1 MKKVAQTRPTIG
13 VLAGGHVY
21 YGTILGNFIGP
32 LLHGVCAAA
41 TDRQCNV
48 LLACGMDN
56 SYTNA
61 HPAWPV
67 PGPDVDYIPVGPW
80 NTDGLI
86 VFNPLLSESRS
97 IYIHELIE
105 AEHPVIFA
113 TAGEV
118 GPTIAF
124 DNIGGIRQA
133 LLHLV
138 AHGHRHIA
146 FIAGNEGDPSGDSG
160 IRLRAFESLSREY
173 NLPLDSRL
181 IAYGN
186 HGINGGQQAMRQI
199 LESGAK
205 FTAVLA
211 SNDESAIGAMGVL
224 KEAGLRIP
232 QDIAIIGF
240 DDTLEAMTQA
250 PPLTTLHGSPFRMGY
265 QALESLLNYI
275 EGKADTIEDVR
286 VPMQLVI
293 RQSCG
298 CQPSTVPDFVF
309 DTSGDAAR
317 KDMDAVTAQL
327 AQAMAETVLGGA
339 QRLSLEE
346 VRSRCRLLVDAF
358 VGSMDRNNSTD
369 FRLVLEDTLSRIEQ
383 MDDDAHIWYTALST
397 LENGLGLIREIL
409 KLPPANQQPE
419 KTIKEARGIII
430 QSMQRQYRRSII
442 HQKWISDQTGQLN
455 ARLFA
460 ALDEAQVY
468 KILASHLPNVGIQNV
483 GVAFF
488 EAENDDLVAQTS
500 FRKVPE
506 QEGVDLQNDGTRFSS
521 RQFPP
526 EGLYEEPYRLA
537 LLPLAGQKEMSG
549 FIAFDAANLEICG
562 NIVWQ
567 LVTFLKVVRLYRD
580 ATDGR
585 RLAEEA
591 NHLKTRF
598 LSTVSHEL
606 RTPLNLIVG
615 LSGMLLQDDSASEA
629 PYARDLKRI
638 HASAQH
644 LDGLIQDVLDLARDE
659 VGQLK
664 LVCEPLE
671 MEFVLKVVSTVGEQL
686 VRDKGLEWQAF
697 IPQELP
703 KVWGDRTR
711 LRQIMLNLISNAV
724 KFTAR
729 GKVTFRVGIN
739 EDVITISVS
748 DTGLGVA
755 LEDQGVIFDEFR
767 QTERTKSRGYGGLG
781 LGLAICKRLVE
792 MHGGHIGVRS
802 SGEEGSG
809 STFYFTLP
817 IMEGEKV
824 ADKPEV
830 TQLNQSV
837 LLLAERSGG
846 GEQLGKYLS
855 RQGFDVETAWIDAN
869 TDRLAHWLKSPPG
882 AVVLEQGMA
891 AKQGWEILQLLKDNP
906 ATQDVPVL
914 FYSIDGEQNSGSM
927 LELNYLTKPMN
938 KSELIRVLD
947 RQGLKDVNGERRAKT
962 VLVVD
967 DEPGT
972 LEMHARIVSMWSE
985 DCRILK
991 ARNGREALELI
1002 RENHPDLVLL
1012 DLMMPEVD
1020 GFGVLEAMR
1029 GDEDIR
1035 DIPVLVLTGQALTL
1049 EEMAKLNRGVTNV
1062 LAKGL
1067 FSMEE
1072 TLYHVESALA
1082 RSKTLGSETQRIVR
1096 KAIAYLYEHYMESI
1110 SLDDAA
1116 RYVGMSKEYLAR
1128 CFHQEMGVTLV
1139 TYLNRYRVKQA
1150 KAFLDEGERSLTEV
1164 ALEIGFSS
1172 NTYFSRVFKQEV
1184 GMSPSEYKQISKQLR
1199 MQEKSGNRSA
1209 YGQEKPGNRST
1220 S

>member
-1 MKKVAQTRPTIG
+1 MKKVAQKRPTIG

-41 TDRQCNV
+41 NDRQCNL

-56 SYTNA
+56 SYTDA
-61 HPAWPV
+61 RPAWPV
-67 PGPDVDYIPVGPW
+67 PAPEVDYVPVGPW

-86 VFNPLLSESRS
+86 VFNPLLSETRSR
-97 IYIHELIE
+97 YIQELIG

-118 GPTIAF
+118 GPTISI
-124 DNIGGIRQA
+124 DNEGGIRQA

-146 FIAGNEGDPSGDSG
+146 FIAGHAHDPRGDSG
-160 IRLRAFESLSREY
+160 IRLRAFQSLAKEY
-173 NLPLDSRL
+173 NLTVDENL

-199 LESGAK
+199 LNSK
-205 FTAVLA
+205 VPFTAVLA
-211 SNDESAIGAMGVL
+211 SNDESAIGAMSVL

-240 DDTLEAMTQA
+240 DDTLEAMTQV

-265 QALESLLNYI
+265 QALEALVDYV
-275 EGKADTIEDVR
+275 EGKTPTIEDVK
-286 VPMQLVI
+286 VPMQLI
-293 RQSCG
+293 LRQSCG
-298 CQPSTVPDFVF
+298 CQPSTIPEFVF
-309 DTSGDAAR
+309 ESSGQPLSR
-317 KDMDAVTAQL
+317 KDERNVVAQL
-327 AQAMAETVLGGA
+327 AQTMTETVQGGA
-339 QRLSLEE
+339 QRLSFDE
-346 VRSRCRLLVDAF
+346 VRSRCRLLAESF
-358 VGSMDRNNSTD
+358 IGSIDRNNSTD
-369 FRLVLEDTLSRIEQ
+369 FRLVLEDTLSRIEE
-383 MDDDAHIWYTALST
+383 MDDDTHVWYTALST
-397 LENGLGLIREIL
+397 FESGLGLIREIM
-409 KLPPANQQPE
+409 KLQATNQQPE
-419 KTIKEARGIII
+419 KMINEARAIII
-430 QSMQRQYRRSII
+430 QSMQRQYRRSVT
-442 HQKWISDQTGQLN
+442 HQKWITDQTGQLN
-455 ARLFA
+455 AHLFA

-468 KILASHLPNVGIQNV
+468 KILGNHLPKVGIQNV
-483 GVAFF
+483 GVAFL
-488 EAENDDLVAQTS
+488 ESNDGDPVAITS
-500 FRKVPE
+500 FRRVAEHESPE
-506 QEGVDLQNDGTRFSS
+506 AQEAEIKFPS
-521 RQFPP
+521 RQFPV
-526 EGLYEEPYRLA
+526 EGLYPEPYRLV
-537 LLPLAGQKEMSG
+537 LLPISSQEETAG

-591 NHLKTRF
+591 NHLKSRF

-615 LSGMLLQDDSASEA
+615 LSGMLLQDETASDSAA
-629 PYARDLKRI
+629 YWRDIKRI

-659 VGQLK
+659 MGQLK
-664 LVCEPLE
+664 LVSEPLE

-686 VRDKGLEWQAF
+686 VRDKGLEWQAY
-697 IPQELP
+697 IPEELP

-729 GKVTFRVGIN
+729 GKVTFRVTVSENI
-739 EDVITISVS
+739 ITISVS
-748 DTGLGVA
+748 DTGLGIA
-755 LEDQGVIFDEFR
+755 PEEQGIIFDEFR

-792 MHGGHIGVRS
+792 MHGGHISVRS

-817 IMEGEKV
+817 VMQGEGEPE
-824 ADKPEV
+824 KPEA
-830 TQLNQSV
+830 LPANQSV
-837 LLLAERSGG
+837 LLLAERSGN
-846 GEQLGKYLS
+846 GEQLERYLN
-855 RQGFDVETAWIDAN
+855 RQGFDVETAWIDASN
-869 TDRLAHWLKSPPG
+869 DKLSRWLESPPG

-891 AKQGWEILQLLKDNP
+891 TKQGFEILQMLKDNP
-906 ATQDVPVL
+906 ATQDIPVL
-914 FYSIDGEQNSGSM
+914 FYSLDGEQNSGSM

-938 KSELIRVLD
+938 KSELIRALD
-947 RQGLKDVNGERRAKT
+947 RQGLKDNPDRREKT

-967 DEPGT
+967 DDPGT
-972 LEMHARIVSMWSE
+972 LDMHVRIVAMWSE
-985 DCRILK
+985 ECHILK
-991 ARNGREALELI
+991 ARNGKEALAIIQES
-1002 RENHPDLVLL
+1002 HPDLVLL
-1012 DLMMPEVD
+1012 DLMMPEMD
-1020 GFGVLEAMR
+1020 GFGVLEAIR
-1029 GDEDIR
+1029 SDERTR

-1062 LAKGL
+1062 LGKGL

-1072 TLYHVESALA
+1072 TLYHVEAALA
-1082 RSKTLGSETQRIVR
+1082 RSKTLGNETQRIVR

-1199 MQEKSGNRSA
+1199 VQEKNSRVYPSA
-1209 YGQEKPGNRST
+1209 
-1220 S
+1220 